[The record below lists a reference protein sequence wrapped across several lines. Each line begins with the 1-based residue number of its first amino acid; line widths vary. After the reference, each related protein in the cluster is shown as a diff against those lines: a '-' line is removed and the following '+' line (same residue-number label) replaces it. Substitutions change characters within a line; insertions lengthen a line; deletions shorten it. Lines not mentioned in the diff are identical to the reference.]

1 MVTIIRW
8 VDGAREGW
16 KTLEPDIRTARLRL
30 ATWTPDNID
39 ALIDRDIARL
49 TQLLGAQFPE
59 PLRPA
64 PETDDVL
71 LYFRNL
77 LATDELA
84 RAWPA
89 RYMIRLDDQMVVG
102 SIGTGFPTGEPPT
115 SVMGYGVYPEFE
127 GKGYATEAARGIVAW
142 AFSHPATAV
151 VRATIHSQNIGSRRV
166 ATKSGLAPTGRQVTT
181 DDGLLDV
188 WEIERS
194 KFERETA

>member
-1 MVTIIRW
+1 MATMIRW
-8 VDGAREGW
+8 LGDEREGRQM
-16 KTLEPDIRTARLRL
+16 TEQDIRTTRLRL
-30 ATWTPDNID
+30 AAWTPENID
-39 ALIDRDIARL
+39 AMIDRDATRL
-49 TQLLGAQFPE
+49 RELLGAQFPP

-71 LYFRNL
+71 LFFRNL

-89 RYMIRLDDQMVVG
+89 RYMIRLEDQMVLG

-127 GKGYATEAARGIVAW
+127 GQGYATEAAQGVVQW
-142 AFSHPATAV
+142 AFEHPTVAV
-151 VRATIHSQNIGSRRV
+151 VRATIHRTNRGSRRV
-166 ATKSGLAPTGRQVTT
+166 AAKCGLRETGQQVTT

-188 WEIERS
+188 WEITRAE
-194 KFERETA
+194 FERRTQ